1 MVKVSLEYEPEDH
14 EDEEIV
20 MTILKAREYK
30 NLLEHVVR
38 LLVTAINSRDEDW
51 MIDGGEEYL
60 NQVLEEIVGSGVL
73 DL

>member
-14 EDEEIV
+14 EDEEIA